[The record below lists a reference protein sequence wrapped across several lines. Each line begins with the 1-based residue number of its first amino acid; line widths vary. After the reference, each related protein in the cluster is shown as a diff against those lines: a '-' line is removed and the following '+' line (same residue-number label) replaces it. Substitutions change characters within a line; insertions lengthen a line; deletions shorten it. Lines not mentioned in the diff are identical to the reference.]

1 MDCTRNFNTSG
12 YRLVSVERGKNLRY
26 GDEEYQKK
34 LNFISTIPSN
44 KIDTDNLKNISDE
57 DMSAF
62 NEKHLRDL
70 REQVMGYDE
79 QELAVV
85 ADAITERG
93 WTYSYNALGEYFD
106 KMYRQREATKVI
118 NQ

>member
-1 MDCTRNFNTSG
+1 MILNEE
-12 YRLVSVERGKNLRY
+12 SVAERQRQLDVINM
-26 GDEEYQKK
+26 
-34 LNFISTIPSN
+34 IPSN
-44 KIDTDNLKNISDE
+44 KIDEDPLKHLSEE
-57 DMSAF
+57 DMDAF

-85 ADAITERG
+85 AEAITERG
-93 WTYSYNALGEYFD
+93 WTFTYNAIGEYMD
-106 KMYRQREATKVI
+106 RLYRQREATKVI

>member
-1 MDCTRNFNTSG
+1 M
-12 YRLVSVERGKNLRY
+12 KY
-26 GDEEYQKK
+26 GDQEYEKK
-34 LNFISTIPSN
+34 LEIINAIPSN
-44 KIDTDNLKNISDE
+44 KFDTDNLKNISDAAMDE
-57 DMSAF
+57 F

-93 WTYSYNALGEYFD
+93 WTFTWNALGEYFD
-106 KMYRQREATKVI
+106 RVYRQREATKVI

>member
-1 MDCTRNFNTSG
+1 MILNEE
-12 YRLVSVERGKNLRY
+12 SVAERQRQLDVINM
-26 GDEEYQKK
+26 
-34 LNFISTIPSN
+34 IPSN
-44 KIDTDNLKNISDE
+44 KVDDDPLKNLSEE

-79 QELAVV
+79 EELAVV

-93 WTYSYNALGEYFD
+93 WTFTWNSLGEYVD
-106 KMYRQREATKVI
+106 RLYRQREATKVI